1 MDSGELKKISSLFE
15 GKELSS
21 CRIVLTSRHEV
32 GRKVRRYCDTL
43 WEIVEFIR
51 GDAKKFIRTYF
62 RSIRKEDLAESLL
75 RNI

>member
-51 GDAKKFIRTYF
+51 GDATKFVPTSEASGRRT
-62 RSIRKEDLAESLL
+62 
-75 RNI
+75 